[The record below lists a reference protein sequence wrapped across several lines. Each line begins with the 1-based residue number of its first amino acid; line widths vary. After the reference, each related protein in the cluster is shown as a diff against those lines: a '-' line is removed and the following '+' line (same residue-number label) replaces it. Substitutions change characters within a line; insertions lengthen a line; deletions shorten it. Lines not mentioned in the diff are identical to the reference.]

1 MNLHFL
7 VNIYTYSM
15 VLILIGKTMN
25 STKRLFRMFFIF
37 LALPLCIS
45 LDTITPNQPI
55 RDDKVV
61 LVSSRNVFALGFFS
75 PGNSSKRYIGVWY
88 NNVPNRRVV
97 WVANRDNPINDT
109 SSGLLAI
116 HEDGGL
122 NIYGKDSNIPIWSA
136 NITLSWPN
144 NTMAKLFDTG
154 NLVLLDNNNG
164 SQRVLWQSSD
174 HPSDTMLR
182 HMKLGLDRRSGLNR
196 YLTSWKS
203 QDDPGTGNCTYGVNP
218 NGFPQLILYK
228 GTTLLW
234 RFAIGCLG
242 GLNHKSVLSYVNNE
256 NEVSIMYNEA
266 DEVTGAV
273 VEESGVVRRST
284 WTDDQW
290 TTLRFT
296 PWERCDNYGS
306 CGPNSNCMS
315 YNVNN
320 DLDCMCLPGFEPKS
334 PTDWNKRVWS
344 GGCVRNKNGTSLCRN
359 GEGFVKVELIKIP
372 ESSTIGDGKVTTC
385 VTWHGDEL
393 MDTRTLP
400 NTGHDLYV
408 RVDAIVFAQYGNK
421 SMNSISKKRK
431 LAILLASIVPV
442 IVLLASLVYC
452 QFVWKKKEGKQ
463 RENRCS
469 LDLDELNRRNS
480 DLPFFDLTIIA
491 AATNNFSDENKL
503 GTGGFGSVYKGVLC
517 NGKEI
522 AVKRLSNNSGQ
533 GTEEFKSEV
542 MLTAKL
548 QHRNL
553 VRILGSCVQEGEKMI
568 IYEYLPN
575 KSLDRFIFNES
586 SRAHLDWTKRFEIIC
601 GVAKGMLYL
610 HEDSRLRIIHRDL
623 KASNILL
630 DASMNPKIADF
641 GLARILGGD
650 EKEANTKRVI
660 GTYGYMSPEY
670 AMRGLFSVKSD
681 IYSYGVLVLE
691 IITGIKNTS
700 YYPRSSLVE
709 QVWNLWEE
717 GNELEVVDSSLGE
730 SYHVDEVLRCIKIA
744 FLCVKEYAADR
755 PNMSAVLLML
765 GSNADLP
772 DPIRPAFSLERSNN
786 TEDSSANVNEYTTLE
801 AR

>member
-1 MNLHFL
+1 
-7 VNIYTYSM
+7 
-15 VLILIGKTMN
+15 MN
-25 STKRLFRMFFIF
+25 STKWLFRMLFIF

-97 WVANRDNPINDT
+97 WVANRDTPINDA

-174 HPSDTMLR
+174 HPSDTVLR
-182 HMKLGLDRRSGLNR
+182 HMKIGLDRRSGLNR
-196 YLTSWKS
+196 FLTSWKS

-242 GLNHKSVLSYVNNE
+242 GLNHNSVLSYVNNE

-315 YNVNN
+315 YNFNN
-320 DLDCMCLPGFEPKS
+320 DLDCICLPGFEPKS

-344 GGCVRNKNGTSLCRN
+344 GGCVRNKNGTSLCGN

-372 ESSTIGDGKVTTC
+372 ESSTAQADRNVSLKECGRKCLRNCSCMAYSSVGVGKVTTC

-421 SMNSISKKRK
+421 PMNSISKKRK

-442 IVLLASLVYC
+442 IVLLLASLVCY
-452 QFVWKKKEGKQ
+452 QFVWRKKEGKQ
-463 RENRCS
+463 RQNRCS

-586 SRAHLDWTKRFEIIC
+586 RRAHLDWTKRFEIIC

-623 KASNILL
+623 KASNVLL
-630 DASMNPKIADF
+630 DASLNPKIADF
-641 GLARILGGD
+641 GLARILRGD
-650 EKEANTKRVI
+650 EKEANTKR
-660 GTYGYMSPEY
+660 
-670 AMRGLFSVKSD
+670 
-681 IYSYGVLVLE
+681 
-691 IITGIKNTS
+691 
-700 YYPRSSLVE
+700 
-709 QVWNLWEE
+709 VWNLWEE

-730 SYHVDEVLRCIKIA
+730 SYHVDEVLRCIQIA
-744 FLCVKEYAADR
+744 FLCVQEYAADR

-765 GSNADLP
+765 GSDADLP
-772 DPIRPAFSLERSNN
+772 DPIRPAFLLETSNN